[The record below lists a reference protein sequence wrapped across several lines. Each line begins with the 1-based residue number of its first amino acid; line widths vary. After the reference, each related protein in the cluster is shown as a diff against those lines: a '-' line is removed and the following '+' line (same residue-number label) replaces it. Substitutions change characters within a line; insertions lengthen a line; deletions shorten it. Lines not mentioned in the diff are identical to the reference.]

1 MDLLNS
7 YEAKHALLKGL
18 NEQSCPYKCLHV
30 PESYRHPGR
39 ILTELEDEPSTH
51 RLLLDAMNKAWNPTK
66 NILSKNVKDQDA
78 TVF

>member
-39 ILTELEDEPSTH
+39 IITELEDEPSTH
-51 RLLLDAMNKAWNPTK
+51 RLLLDAMDKAWSPTK
-66 NILSKNVKDQDA
+66 KNLSKNIKDV